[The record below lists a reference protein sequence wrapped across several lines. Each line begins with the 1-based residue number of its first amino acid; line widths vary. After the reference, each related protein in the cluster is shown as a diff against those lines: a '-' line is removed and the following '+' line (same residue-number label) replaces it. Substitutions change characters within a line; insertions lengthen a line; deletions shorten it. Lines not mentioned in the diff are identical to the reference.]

1 MNRRRVFGRSLGFA
15 AGAVCCLVL
24 TVAVAPSLSSQEKSM
39 PPMKEPPAD
48 IFPKVPAHA
57 MWDIGLLLESVQ
69 IHKWHY
75 DKDYRVIVWTCTSM
89 VKAGGGLD
97 SSFDE
102 KHYPN
107 AGFGVW
113 MVKYLDED
121 DVEIAKERIYQQ
133 PSRLVKGEKCRI
145 LHKLRE
151 DDILKK
157 TKKFM
162 VVPHK

>member
-1 MNRRRVFGRSLGFA
+1 MNRRRVFGRSVGFA
-15 AGAVCCLVL
+15 VGAVGCLVL
-24 TVAVAPSLSSQEKSM
+24 AVAVAPSLLGQEKPV
-39 PPMKEPPAD
+39 PPLKEPPAD

-57 MWDIGLLLESVQ
+57 TWDIRLLMESVQ

-75 DKDYRVIVWTCTSM
+75 DMDHRVIVWTCTSM
-89 VKAGGGLD
+89 VKVGGGLD
-97 SSFDE
+97 STFDE

-113 MVKYLDED
+113 MVRYLDED
-121 DVEIAKERIYQQ
+121 GVEIAKERIYQQ
-133 PSRLVKGEKCRI
+133 PSRLEKGEKCRI

-157 TKKFM
+157 TRKLM
-162 VVPHK
+162 VVPHS